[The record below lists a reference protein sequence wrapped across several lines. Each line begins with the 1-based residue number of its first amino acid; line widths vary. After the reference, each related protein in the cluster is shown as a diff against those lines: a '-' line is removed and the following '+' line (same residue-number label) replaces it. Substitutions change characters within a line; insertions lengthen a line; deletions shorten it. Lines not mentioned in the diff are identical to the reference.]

1 MQAASTGISASIRP
15 FAGRVIAARN
25 AVERANAEGRPA
37 AGPISMLIEP
47 FGGFL
52 HAERTRSAIALRREP
67 KDPSHEFCFDRID
80 FETLLDLGA
89 SVLGRN
95 DAIAERRGRAELPL
109 YGLLPLILGPS
120 PSRS

>member
-1 MQAASTGISASIRP
+1 
-15 FAGRVIAARN
+15 
-25 AVERANAEGRPA
+25 
-37 AGPISMLIEP
+37 MLIRAGSMVGVSP
-47 FGGFL
+47 FK
-52 HAERTRSAIALRREP
+52 SAIALRREP